1 MERVSFQLTAL
12 EVSAHD
18 KLALLVLK
26 SAKCYIM
33 DYVAK

>member
-12 EVSAHD
+12 EVSVHD
-18 KLALLVLK
+18 RLALLVLK

-33 DYVAK
+33 DHMAK